1 VAAQMRTRLPAGHT
15 PALLQIYRERLRP
28 GSRRPYDRIEQAT
41 ARIAAALGCPHPY
54 LGTETLSG
62 SKEVWW
68 FNGYGSK
75 AEQKQVSDA
84 YARNAVLL
92 AALGQSSRQKAVLT
106 LPPIEVVARFRP
118 GLSVGEPWVL
128 GRGRFLVVT
137 VASSVRRFLGTV
149 FAAPDGT
156 RFSVTAVQTR
166 EQANSARILAGADTV
181 VLAVRP
187 AWTFPAKEWIAMD
200 PAFWR

>member
-1 VAAQMRTRLPAGHT
+1 V
-15 PALLQIYRERLRP
+15 
-28 GSRRPYDRIEQAT
+28 
-41 ARIAAALGCPHPY
+41 
-54 LGTETLSG
+54 
-62 SKEVWW
+62 
-68 FNGYGSK
+68 
-75 AEQKQVSDA
+75 
-84 YARNAVLL
+84 
-92 AALGQSSRQKAVLT
+92 
-106 LPPIEVVARFRP
+106 
-118 GLSVGEPWVL
+118 